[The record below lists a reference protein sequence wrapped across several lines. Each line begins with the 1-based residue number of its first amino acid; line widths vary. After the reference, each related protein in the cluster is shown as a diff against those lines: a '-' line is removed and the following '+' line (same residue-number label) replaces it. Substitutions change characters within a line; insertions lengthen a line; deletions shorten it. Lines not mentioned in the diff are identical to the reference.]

1 MTVSMFLAFLC
12 TIGGV
17 SALVPGGIPVRRL
30 VSVHA
35 RAVNLLVATAKEER
49 APRISQHGAVGRRAA
64 LFGAGALAFSQ
75 HNAAWADSQPGR
87 KVDTFEKV
95 VCTERS
101 QAGDSN
107 SATLTKKCT
116 QERFFPSQK
125 RRSGMHGIHYFTPS
139 SARTPTQKRAAATVP
154 GEPGCRFS

>member
-1 MTVSMFLAFLC
+1 MFLAFLC

-87 KVDTFEKV
+87 KVDTSEKV
-95 VCTERS
+95 VRYTEIS

-116 QERFFPSQK
+116 QGGSKIRLV
-125 RRSGMHGIHYFTPS
+125 T
-139 SARTPTQKRAAATVP
+139 
-154 GEPGCRFS
+154 

>member
-1 MTVSMFLAFLC
+1 MTVSLFLMVFLC
-12 TIGGV
+12 AIGGV
-17 SALVPGGIPVRRL
+17 SALVPGGIPV
-30 VSVHA
+30 HA
-35 RAVNLLVATAKEER
+35 RAVNLPVLVAKAKEER

-116 QERFFPSQK
+116 QEGFFPSQK
-125 RRSGMHGIHYFTPS
+125 RKSGTRICAPIRCM
-139 SARTPTQKRAAATVP
+139 
-154 GEPGCRFS
+154 